1 MKQTLLFSSV
11 MLFLAAGLQAPL
23 LAQQDASSPSFSLSD
38 VPQVPVEARIAK
50 PMPTI
55 AVDGFNEIPL
65 IPFSEEGQIGQIEN
79 IQTRALVV
87 QRQIIG
93 FTKYDLQSNA
103 SIDDRL
109 VGFGNA
115 ISAGWTMGFGSGSF
129 PDRGTGYNFFDGAN
143 WYDEALTEERIE
155 SVRCGWPSLGQT
167 ASGIEYSVTHPGIDT
182 PFLFTSRMMGSGD
195 AWSEM
200 SIPMDGPSG
209 VLWPR
214 TATSG
219 PDGNTIHVIGISTPV
234 DNEGLEFQGQDGAL
248 MYYRSLDAGTTWE
261 QSTFPELDTTNFV
274 GFGGDTYAI
283 HARDGVVAFTVFNDF
298 RDTFVMIS
306 EDNGDNWE
314 YTAVIDFPVD
324 NYVIDMGLP
333 VDSVVAEDF
342 DGDGIFQEYLN
353 SDGAGDVHVDQNGM
367 VHVVF
372 GGMYYMDADTTDE
385 ATSYF
390 PGTNGLE
397 YWNQS
402 YGIDSSLTIAYAYDI
417 DESGTLDLE
426 DEIAAYY
433 VNLAGIPSM
442 GSDADGNIFVTYSA
456 IREDYSTGSQNYRHL
471 YVVNSMDN
479 GATWNTEDACDLT
492 PDLDFDGYESVF
504 GSLAP
509 DVLDNL
515 EIIYQR
521 DFEPGLHVRGDLD
534 ELSDNY
540 IVHLRV
546 AVADLGD
553 CADIEFTDDIGTTE
567 PFSEGEVALYPNP
580 STINVELVIDRVG
593 AHDVNIIDLNG
604 RILRSWTTTSMVEQV
619 NTSDLSPGVYLVQIS
634 QSGFHT
640 VIRLAVD

>member
-11 MLFLAAGLQAPL
+11 MLFLAASLQAPL
-23 LAQQDASSPSFSLSD
+23 LAQQDPSVPSFSLSD

-55 AVDGFNEIPL
+55 SVDGFNEIPL

-93 FTKYDLQSNA
+93 LTQYDLQSNA
-103 SIDDRL
+103 AIDDRL
-109 VGFGNA
+109 VGSGDA
-115 ISAGWTMGFGSGSF
+115 ISAGWIMSLETGSF
-129 PDRGTGYNFFDGAN
+129 PDRGTGYNFFDGEN
-143 WYDEALTEERIE
+143 WDEQPYERIE
-155 SVRCGWPSLGQT
+155 SVRCGWASLGHT
-167 ASGIEYSVTHPGIDT
+167 ASGLEYSVTHPGIDT
-182 PFLFTSRMMGSGD
+182 PFLMTSRAMGSSD
-195 AWSEM
+195 SWSEM
-200 SIPMDGPSG
+200 SIPMDGPFG

-219 PDGNTIHVIGISTPV
+219 VDGNTIHVLGISTPIG
-234 DNEGLEFQGQDGAL
+234 NGGLEFQGQDGAL
-248 MYYRSLDAGTTWE
+248 MYYRSLDAGATWE
-261 QSTFPELDTTNFV
+261 QSTFPELDTTHFV
-274 GFGGDTYAI
+274 GFSGDTYAI

-324 NYVIDMGLP
+324 NYVVDDGLP
-333 VDSVVAEDF
+333 IDGGEDF
-342 DGDGIFQEYLN
+342 NDDGVFQEYLN
-353 SDGAGDVHVDQNGM
+353 SDGAGDVHIDGNGV

-385 ATSYF
+385 TTSYF

-402 YGIDSSLTIAYAYDI
+402 FGVDSSLTIAYAYDI

-442 GSDADGNIFVTYSA
+442 GSDADGNLFVTYSA
-456 IREDYSTGSQNYRHL
+456 IREDYTTGSQNYRHL

-509 DVLDNL
+509 DVVDNL

-534 ELSDNY
+534 PVDLND

-546 AVADLGD
+546 SVADLGD
-553 CADIEFTDDIGTTE
+553 CSDIEFEDYVGIAE
-567 PFSEGEVALYPNP
+567 PFSEGDVALYPNP
-580 STINVELVIDRVG
+580 ATASVELVIDRAG
-593 AHDVNIIDLNG
+593 AHDVKIIDLNG
-604 RILRSWTTTSMVEQV
+604 RILYSWTTTSMVEQV
-619 NTSDLSPGVYLVQIS
+619 NISDLTSGVYLVEIS
-634 QSGFHT
+634 QLGVHT